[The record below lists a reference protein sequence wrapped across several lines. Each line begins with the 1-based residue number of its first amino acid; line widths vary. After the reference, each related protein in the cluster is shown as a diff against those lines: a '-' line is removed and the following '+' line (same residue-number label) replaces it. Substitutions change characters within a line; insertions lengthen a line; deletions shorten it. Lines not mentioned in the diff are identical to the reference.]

1 MEVAVSVLAA
11 IERGPDAF
19 LAFTGLMVVLYI
31 VLRLTV
37 DR

>member
-1 MEVAVSVLAA
+1 VEVLAVVLAA

-19 LAFTGLMVVLYI
+19 LAFAGLMVALYI
-31 VLRLTV
+31 VLLLTV

>member
-1 MEVAVSVLAA
+1 MDAAAATVAA

-19 LAFTGLMVVLYI
+19 LAFAGLMILLYI